1 MKLSMM
7 TDESTGFQWLPQI
20 QWVAHAALDIQDSW
34 KFHINNLNVNDVC
47 TAAGYMVTMDNPAVI
62 LMYL

>member
-1 MKLSMM
+1 MKLSIM
-7 TDESTGFQWLPQI
+7 TDESTGFQWVLHI
-20 QWVAHAALDIQDSW
+20 QWVAHAALDIQDSL

-47 TAAGYMVTMDNPAVI
+47 TAAGYMVTIDNPAVI